1 MMKNKSK
8 NTNKILTKFIAN
20 KIVMVCVTTLFFFV
34 QISYSTTM
42 VDFPKWQLIQLPN
55 SPSLRGSAIIGDSL
69 WVSGSNNTVFVSQDG
84 GKTWHDK
91 SVNIALKID
100 FRDIAL
106 FDSKTAIVM
115 GVGSG
120 EQSALYKTNDGGD
133 SWQLLFQNIDK
144 EGFFDSIAFW
154 DKNNGLLMGDPIDG
168 YYVVKRTEDGGKT
181 WQRVTEN
188 KLPRIL
194 TNEAAFAASGN
205 TMIVGKKG
213 KAWFTTGGFSA
224 SVYFSADHGNTWKR
238 QPVPIFQ
245 ATQTAGGYGLALNHL
260 EQPFVVGGDY
270 QQRLASYSNMAR
282 FEQGKWIEVQAG
294 KYGLRTAM
302 SCQGNF
308 CLATGKTNTD
318 ISYNAG
324 KTWQILKNNKAELND
339 KGFYTLASDNMLFL
353 AAGSKGKVG
362 LLSFKVSSKNNA
374 TK

>member
-1 MMKNKSK
+1 MKNKSE
-8 NTNKILTKFIAN
+8 NINKILTRFIVN
-20 KIVMVCVTTLFFFV
+20 NIVITCVTSLFFFV
-34 QISYSTTM
+34 QTSYSTT
-42 VDFPKWQLIQLPN
+42 VADFPKWQLIQLPN
-55 SPSLRGSAIIGDSL
+55 NSLLRGSAIIGDSL

-91 SVNIALKID
+91 SVNMALKTD

-106 FDSKTAIVM
+106 LDSKTAIVM
-115 GVGSG
+115 GAGSG
-120 EQSALYKTNDGGD
+120 EQSVLYKTSDGGD

-154 DKNNGLLMGDPIDG
+154 DKNNGLLMGDPVDG

-181 WQRVTEN
+181 WQRVAEN
-188 KLPRIL
+188 KLPKIL

-213 KAWFTTGGFSA
+213 TAWITTGGFSA
-224 SVYFSADHGNTWKR
+224 SVYFSADQGNIWKR

-270 QQRLASYSNMAR
+270 QQRFASYSNMAR
-282 FEQGKWIEVQAG
+282 FEQGKWKEVQTG
-294 KYGLRTAM
+294 NYGLRTAM
-302 SCQGNF
+302 SCQSNL
-308 CLATGKTNTD
+308 CLATGKNNTD
-318 ISYNAG
+318 ISYDAG
-324 KTWQILKNNKAELND
+324 KTWQILKNNKTELND

-362 LLSFKVSSKNNA
+362 VLSFKVSAKNNDLL
-374 TK
+374 